1 MLVPH
6 FGTVSVHP
14 FEPPTVDDTFDAC
27 ELIALESYSPGR
39 TAPNVCAQDVAV
51 NLGDGV
57 WCGWNGESP
66 ERGPKQRDRWKVS
79 AHLITAGSVDGIA
92 DDDREAASRSTV
104 EEEIETHAVWWR
116 DPRGPF
122 AARAE
127 CLIGVLPSK
136 YEALVAWSQFGARED
151 GWSWRPSERAGA
163 RCASEREQQDDC
175 HRHGP
180 ARRPDTPITSH
191 RTLTE
196 RIRSPCTSA
205 SSTAKPSVTCPNV
218 V

>member
-66 ERGPKQRDRWKVS
+66 ERCPKHRDRWKVS
-79 AHLITAGSVDGIA
+79 AHLITARSVDGIT

-127 CLIGVLPSK
+127 CLIGVLPSE
-136 YEALVAWSQFGARED
+136 YEALVAWSQLGSREV
-151 GWSWRPSERAGA
+151 GRSWRASERAGA
-163 RCASEREQQDDC
+163 RCASEREDQDDC
-175 HRHGP
+175 PQHGE
-180 ARRPDTPITSH
+180 ARRPAAAITSH

-196 RIRSPCTSA
+196 RIRSLCTSTW
-205 SSTAKPSVTCPNV
+205 STANPSVTYPNAV
-218 V
+218 